1 MTRINTNV
9 PSLRG
14 LRYLNEASKAQN
26 VTLERLSTGS
36 KINRGKDAP
45 AGIIAAEGLRLQIT
59 SIEQSIKNSNRASNV
74 IATADGSLGEISGL
88 LNQVRGLIQEGLN
101 SGALSDS
108 EIDANQSQIDAALGA
123 INRISQN
130 TTFNGDKL
138 IDGSKAFTTQL
149 SAADSAELSDF
160 QVNEVFFGQNSSVAI
175 NTDIV
180 AAASQGTLT
189 YAAGAPIDNVTLEVA
204 GKSGSQVLFFDNN
217 ATIADI
223 AAAVNSASDAT
234 GVTATVTTA
243 AVLGTATIASA
254 ATTDTLT
261 VTEKRATSDTISVNL
276 INSAGSVAATSVTA
290 VTGIGTGTVTI
301 DVTLSDDGTNSTATA
316 QNIIDALNNNA
327 VSSRLVSATTT
338 GNTDT
343 FAAGTTAVT
352 TSKNVG
358 LLTFKS
364 SEYGSESFVEF
375 KVLSGAFATKD
386 LAAADV
392 SRDVGSDIIATIN
405 GTTAVGLGLKA
416 SVKTATLDASLTF
429 SATANVAGTTNV
441 INITGGGSLF
451 QIADQVTANGQI
463 NLGIE
468 AVNTARLGGVT
479 GKLYE
484 LGSGGGKSLR
494 DVGGTVNGADLV
506 KIVDESLARVSTL
519 RGRLGAIQKNVID
532 TNVSA
537 LGVALENLTDARS
550 DITDTD
556 FAAESAQLTKTQIL
570 AQASISVLS
579 IANQNPQ
586 QVLALLR

>member
-59 SIEQSIKNSNRASNV
+59 SIEQSIKNSNRANNV

-88 LNQVRGLIQEGLN
+88 LNQVRGLVQEGLN

-138 IDGSKAFTTQL
+138 LDGSKSFTAQL
-149 SAADSAELSDF
+149 STADSAEVTDY
-160 QVNEVFFGQNSSVAI
+160 QINEAIFGTSSSVAI

-180 AAASQGTLT
+180 AAASQGTLS
-189 YAAGAPIDNVTLEVA
+189 YANGAPLSNVTFEVA
-204 GKSGSQVLFFDNN
+204 GKSGSQVLFFDDN
-217 ATIADI
+217 ATIANI
-223 AAAVNSASDAT
+223 AEGVNAARDAT

-243 AVLGTATIASA
+243 AVLGTATYASA

-261 VTEKRATSDTISVNL
+261 FTERRATSDDVTVNL

-290 VTGIGTGTVTI
+290 VTGVGTGSVTI

-316 QNIIDALNNNA
+316 QNIIDAINNSTA
-327 VSSRLVSATTT
+327 ASRLVSATTT

-343 FAAGTTAVT
+343 FDAGTAAVT
-352 TSKNVG
+352 TGKNLG
-358 LLTFKS
+358 TLTFSS
-364 SEYGSESFVEF
+364 SEFGSDSFVEF
-375 KVLSGAFATKD
+375 KVLSGAFQTKD
-386 LAAADV
+386 ATNADAN
-392 SRDVGSDIIATIN
+392 RDIGSDIIATIN
-405 GTTAVGLGLKA
+405 GTTAVGQGLKA
-416 SVKTATLDASLTF
+416 SVKTASLDASITF
-429 SATANVAGTTNV
+429 TSAANVVGTSNSINV
-441 INITGGGSLF
+441 TGGGSLF

-494 DVGGTVNGADLV
+494 DVGGAVSGADLV

-532 TNVSA
+532 TNISA
-537 LGVALENLTDARS
+537 LGVALENISDARS

-556 FAAESAQLTKTQIL
+556 FAAESAQLTKSQIL

-586 QVLALLR
+586 QVLSLLR

>member
-45 AGIIAAEGLRLQIT
+45 AGIIASEGLRLQIT
-59 SIEQSIKNSNRASNV
+59 SIEQSIKNSNRANNV

-88 LNQVRGLIQEGLN
+88 LNQVRGLVQEGLN

-138 IDGSKAFTTQL
+138 LDGSKSFTAQL
-149 SAADSAELSDF
+149 STADSAEVTDY
-160 QVNEVFFGQNSSVAI
+160 QVNEAIFGTSSSVAI

-180 AAASQGTLT
+180 AAASQGTLS
-189 YAAGAPIDNVTLEVA
+189 YQDGAPLSNVTFEVA
-204 GKSGSQVLFFDNN
+204 GKSGSQVLFFDDN

-223 AAAVNSASDAT
+223 AEGVNAARDAT

-243 AVLGTATIASA
+243 AVLGTATYASA

-261 VTEKRATSDTISVNL
+261 FTERRATSDDVTVNL

-290 VTGIGTGTVTI
+290 VTGVGTGSVTI

-316 QNIIDALNNNA
+316 QNIIDAINNSTA
-327 VSSRLVSATTT
+327 ASRLVSATTT

-343 FAAGTTAVT
+343 FAAGTAAVT
-352 TSKNVG
+352 TGKNKG
-358 LLTFKS
+358 KLTFSS
-364 SEYGSESFVEF
+364 SEFGSDSFVEF
-375 KVLSGAFATKD
+375 KVLSGTFQTKD
-386 LAAADV
+386 ATNADAN
-392 SRDVGSDIIATIN
+392 RDIGSDIIATIN
-405 GTTAVGLGLKA
+405 GTTAVGQGLRA
-416 SVKTATLDASLTF
+416 SVKTASLDASITF
-429 SATANVAGTTNV
+429 TSAANVVGTSNTINV
-441 INITGGGSLF
+441 TGGGSLF

-494 DVGGTVNGADLV
+494 DVGGAVSGADLV

-532 TNVSA
+532 TNISA
-537 LGVALENLTDARS
+537 LGVALENISDARS

-556 FAAESAQLTKTQIL
+556 FAAESAQLTKSQIL

-586 QVLALLR
+586 QVLSLLR

>member
-59 SIEQSIKNSNRASNV
+59 SIEQSIKNSNRANNV

-88 LNQVRGLIQEGLN
+88 LNQVRGLVQEGLN

-138 IDGSKAFTTQL
+138 LDGSKSFTAQL
-149 SAADSAELSDF
+149 STADSAEVTDY
-160 QVNEVFFGQNSSVAI
+160 QINEAIFGTSSSVAI

-180 AAASQGTLT
+180 AAASQGTLS
-189 YAAGAPIDNVTLEVA
+189 YANGAPLSNVTFEVA
-204 GKSGSQVLFFDNN
+204 GKSGSQVLFFDDN
-217 ATIADI
+217 ATIANI
-223 AAAVNSASDAT
+223 AEGVNAARDAT

-243 AVLGTATIASA
+243 AVLGTATYASA

-261 VTEKRATSDTISVNL
+261 FTERRATSDDVTVNL

-290 VTGIGTGTVTI
+290 VTGVGTGSVTI

-316 QNIIDALNNNA
+316 QNIIDAINNSTA
-327 VSSRLVSATTT
+327 ASRLVSATTT

-343 FAAGTTAVT
+343 FDAGTAAVT
-352 TSKNVG
+352 TGKNLG
-358 LLTFKS
+358 TLTFSS
-364 SEYGSESFVEF
+364 SEFGSDSFVEF
-375 KVLSGAFATKD
+375 KVLSGAFQTQDATN
-386 LAAADV
+386 ADAN
-392 SRDVGSDIIATIN
+392 RDIGSDIIATIN
-405 GTTAVGLGLKA
+405 GTTAVGQGLKA
-416 SVKTATLDASLTF
+416 SVKTASLDASITF
-429 SATANVAGTTNV
+429 TSAANVVGTSNSINV
-441 INITGGGSLF
+441 TGGGSLF

-494 DVGGTVNGADLV
+494 DVGGAVSGADLV

-532 TNVSA
+532 TNISA
-537 LGVALENLTDARS
+537 LGVALENISDARS

-556 FAAESAQLTKTQIL
+556 FAAESAQLTKSQIL

-586 QVLALLR
+586 QVLSLLR

>member
-14 LRYLNEASKAQN
+14 LRYLDQATKAQN

-45 AGIIAAEGLRLQIT
+45 AGIIASEGLRLQIT

-74 IATADGSLGEISGL
+74 IATADGALGEISGL
-88 LNQVRGLIQEGLN
+88 LNQVRGLVQEGLN
-101 SGALSDS
+101 NGALSDD
-108 EIDANQSQIDAALGA
+108 EIDANQSQIDAALSA

-149 SAADSAELSDF
+149 SAADAGELSDF
-160 QVNEVFFGQNSSVAI
+160 QVNEVFFGTNSTVGI
-175 NTDIV
+175 DTEII
-180 AAASQGTLT
+180 AAGTQGRLT
-189 YAAGAPIDNVTLEVA
+189 YDSGAPTGDATFEVG
-204 GKSGSQVLFFDNN
+204 GKSGSQVLFFDDN
-217 ATIADI
+217 ATITDI
-223 AAAVNSASDAT
+223 ADAVNAASDAT
-234 GVTATVTTA
+234 GVTAEVTTA
-243 AVLGTATIASA
+243 AVAGTGTYDSA

-261 VTEKRATSDTISVNL
+261 FTEQRATSDNITVNFV
-276 INSAGSVAATSVTA
+276 NSAANVATTSVTDIDNDGA
-290 VTGIGTGTVTI
+290 GNITI
-301 DVTLSDDGTNSTATA
+301 EITLSDDGTDSTATA
-316 QNIIDALNNNA
+316 QDIIDALANNESA
-327 VSSRLVSATTT
+327 SRLVSATTT

-343 FAAGTTAVT
+343 FDAGNVAVT
-352 TSKNVG
+352 TGKNLG
-358 LLTFKS
+358 EITFSS
-364 SEYGSESFVEF
+364 SEFGSDAFVEF
-375 KVLSGAFATKD
+375 KVLSGSFSTEDATG
-386 LAAADV
+386 AAV
-392 SRDVGSDIIATIN
+392 SRDAGSDIVATIN
-405 GTTAVGLGLKA
+405 GTTAVGRGLKA

-429 SATANVAGTTNV
+429 TSAANVVGTTNS
-441 INITGGGSLF
+441 INVTGGGSLF

-468 AVNTARLGGVT
+468 AVNTARLGGVS

-494 DVGGTVNGADLV
+494 DVGGEVTGADLV
-506 KIVDESLARVSTL
+506 KIVDESLGRVSTL
-519 RGRLGAIQKNVID
+519 RGRLGALQKNVID

-537 LGVALENLTDARS
+537 LGVALENLTEARS

-556 FAAESAQLTKTQIL
+556 FAQESAQLTKTQIL
-570 AQASISVLS
+570 SQASISVLA

-586 QVLALLR
+586 QVLSLLR